1 MDSPAKISIVTPSL
15 NQGSSIEETILSV
28 LARED
33 PDFEHIVIDGVS
45 TDNTLQVLERFP
57 HLRWVSEEDEGQTDA
72 INKGLELS
80 TGEIVAYLNSD
91 DLYRP
96 GAFAT
101 VRRAFEENESLDVV
115 VGDCDIIND
124 KSVTVGKY
132 ESRLDASTNLRK

>member
-1 MDSPAKISIVTPSL
+1 MPTTKREKQDVAKRATERAVR
-15 NQGSSIEETILSV
+15 SSYEYVEGWGMTV
-28 LARED
+28 GGYARQ
-33 PDFEHIVIDGVS
+33 
-45 TDNTLQVLERFP
+45 LQPR
-57 HLRWVSEEDEGQTDA
+57 
-72 INKGLELS
+72 S